1 VLAEAAGVQLGTVT
15 AISESGDEAPM
26 PYFDAVLSKR
36 APEAP
41 IEPGKQ
47 DIQATVKITFAIR

>member
-1 VLAEAAGVQLGTVT
+1 
-15 AISESGDEAPM
+15 M
-26 PYFDAVLSKR
+26 PYFDAVLSTSKR
-36 APEAP
+36 AAEAP